1 MNAYA
6 ILGWIGFIITC
17 ILFVVGVIMSGKFL
31 GASLLLIL
39 APVICYFANKY
50 RFYWISIVLALF
62 LGGFWKTLSQLLH
75 NLF

>member
-1 MNAYA
+1 MKAYA

-39 APVICYFANKY
+39 APVIPVFCSLTAKF
-50 RFYWISIVLALF
+50 S
-62 LGGFWKTLSQLLH
+62 
-75 NLF
+75 